1 MNDYET
7 PLIPCPASVSCRFR
21 STPQEQALEATLT
34 FAGTN
39 LRSCR
44 YCFTITRMSLHEDN
58 CRPNGIRLWHFPH
71 VGTSGMY
78 IPHYQQ
84 RQFLAD
90 GSGCGHFLRMYEG
103 GIRQTSRSAGTD
115 DGFESEIRS
124 GGKRTFHKSG
134 DCIFECRRFPRPFT
148 DKGECKIK

>member
-1 MNDYET
+1 MKSPF
-7 PLIPCPASVSCRFR
+7 PLILLLSFLVSCT
-21 STPQEQALEATLT
+21 SPEEQALEATLT

-78 IPHYQQ
+78 FSHYQQ
-84 RQFLAD
+84 RQFFAD

-103 GIRQTSRSAGTD
+103 EIRQASRSAGTD

-134 DCIFECRRFPRPFT
+134 DCIFECRNFPRPFT
-148 DKGECKIK
+148 DKGGCKINNV

>member
-1 MNDYET
+1 MKS
-7 PLIPCPASVSCRFR
+7 PLYLILFLFLATSCTT
-21 STPQEQALEATLT
+21 SQEQALEAILT

-78 IPHYQQ
+78 FSHYQQ

-90 GSGCGHFLRMYEG
+90 GSECGHFLRMYEG

-115 DGFESEIRS
+115 DGTESDLRS
-124 GGKRTFHKSG
+124 GGKRSFHEGG
-134 DCIFECRRFPRPFT
+134 DCVFECRNFPRPFT
-148 DKGECKIK
+148 DNGECKIK